1 MASNMKI
8 DKILDLKGSNDK
20 KKQILA
26 KLKDSDFKLYRY
38 CSFDDEHNPYN
49 NDGFNYDFKNLINHL
64 IYVSKPSQFNDPFDC
79 TIGYSTETLLNDI
92 IKSFF
97 NLDYFTNLKSKNDI
111 KRIFRDTSNRD
122 KKIIEVSS
130 WEPSLIRDIIIQM
143 IKIDYIYYGLHQ
155 KDKFFPKNKG
165 HWNKE
170 ISKLIFSQEEFRESF
185 LDNFLDQ
192 KYRNENTRKQ
202 LLDIFTN
209 ADFPLDKLLAK
220 PNLVVTDSKYAL
232 SSINYS
238 FDNIDLM
245 KPIDSKEKER
255 IKATIEQ
262 LNEIANGELKKLSDL
277 IDKHI
282 GITCFSKSD
291 NIPLMW
297 SHYSNKHRGFVVEYD
312 LANISDEDID
322 ILSGLFVVNYS
333 KDRVRLHPSDI
344 QKFKDDIDSS
354 TKVVTN
360 SIIESLYTKSK
371 EWSYEKEIRNIVYI
385 QDDNRI
391 IPFKYVKS
399 IILGVS
405 ASDKLQNLMMDLC
418 RKENWSLYRYK
429 LHKDEYKL
437 EKYQIL

>member
-49 NDGFNYDFKNLINHL
+49 NDGFNYDFKNLINHV
-64 IYVSKPSQFNDPFDC
+64 IYSSKPSQFNDPFDC

-97 NLDYFTNLKSKNDI
+97 NLDYFTNLNRKNDI
-111 KRIFRDTSNRD
+111 KRIFKDTSNRD
-122 KKIIEVSS
+122 KKLVEASL
-130 WEPSLIRDIIIQM
+130 WEPSLIRDIVIQM
-143 IKIDYIYYGLHQ
+143 IKIDDIYYGLHQ
-155 KDKFFPKNKG
+155 KDKFFPKNNG
-165 HWNKE
+165 YWNKE
-170 ISKLIFSQEEFRESF
+170 ISKLIFSHEDFRESF

-202 LLDIFTN
+202 LLDVFTN
-209 ADFPLDKLLAK
+209 PDFPLDKLLAQ
-220 PNLVVTDSKYAL
+220 PNLVVKDSKYAL
-232 SSINYS
+232 SSVNFS
-238 FDNIDLM
+238 FDNIDLI
-245 KPIDSKEKER
+245 KSIDSKEKEE
-255 IKATIEQ
+255 IMTTIEQ
-262 LNEIANGELKKLSDL
+262 LNEIANRELKKLSNL

-282 GITCFSKSD
+282 GITCFSKRD

-312 LANISDEDID
+312 FINISDEDID
-322 ILSGLFVVNYS
+322 IMSGLFVVKYS
-333 KDRVRLHPSDI
+333 KDRVRLLPSDI
-344 QKFKDDIDSS
+344 QKFKDDIESR
-354 TKVVTN
+354 TKVLIN
-360 SIIESLYTKSK
+360 NIIEALYTKSK
-371 EWSYEKEIRNIVYI
+371 EWGYESEVRNIVYI

-391 IPFKYVKS
+391 ISFKYVKS
-399 IILGVS
+399 IILGVN
-405 ASDKLQNLMMDLC
+405 ASENLQSLMLNLC

-437 EKYQIL
+437 EKYQML

>member
-1 MASNMKI
+1 MVSNMKI
-8 DKILDLKGSNDK
+8 DKILDIKKSNDK
-20 KKQILA
+20 KKQILDN
-26 KLKDSDFKLYRY
+26 LKDYDYKLYRY
-38 CSFDDEHNPYN
+38 CTFDDEHNQYD
-49 NDGFNYDFKNLINHL
+49 NDGFNYDFKNLINHV
-64 IYVSKPSQFNDPFDC
+64 IYASKPSQFNDPFDC

-97 NLDYFTNLKSKNDI
+97 NIAYFTNKKGKNEI
-111 KRIFRDTSNRD
+111 KRIFRDTSNRAN
-122 KKIIEVSS
+122 KLIEVSS
-130 WEPSLIRDIIIQM
+130 WEPSLIRDIVIQM
-143 IKIDYIYYGLHQ
+143 IKIDDIYYGLHQ
-155 KDKFFPKNKG
+155 KDKYFPKNNG
-165 HWNKE
+165 YWNKE
-170 ISKLIFSQEEFRESF
+170 IPKLILSHEDFRESF

-192 KYRNENTRKQ
+192 KYRNQHTRKQ
-202 LLDIFTN
+202 FSDIFTN
-209 ADFPLDKLLAK
+209 PDFPLDKVLAQ

-255 IKATIEQ
+255 IKTTIEQ

-282 GITCFSKSD
+282 GITCFSMRD

-312 LANISDEDID
+312 LTNISEDDID

-437 EKYQIL
+437 VKYQIL